1 MCNKIQFS
9 TRKEARDYIKI
20 SGSKNKEIRN
30 GKDIR
35 KSKVYKCPKCHYYHT
50 TSYTPSQTR
59 AERRKSRKLALIRS
73 KVNEFSSL
81 TGITE
86 RWRWLAE
93 NEYDFIKVITG
104 DVSVVRFDE
113 YKQNFKID

>member
-9 TRKEARDYIKI
+9 SNKDARDYLKTVAPRA
-20 SGSKNKEIRN
+20 KESRKK
-30 GKDIR
+30 KDIR
-35 KSKVYKCPKCHYYHT
+35 KIRPYKCPHCEYFHL
-50 TSYTPSQTR
+50 TSLTSSER
-59 AERRKSRKLALIRS
+59 KAERKKSRYRYLVRS

-104 DVSVVRFDE
+104 EVSVVRFDG
-113 YKQNFKID
+113 YKQDFKVD